1 MIENQN
7 TDEGAT
13 KMHDYAKQRAGPAA
27 DLNKVI
33 TVVRDEITTATT
45 IAGLTDDMAAHRPD

>member
-1 MIENQN
+1 
-7 TDEGAT
+7 
-13 KMHDYAKQRAGPAA
+13 MHDYAKQRAGPAA